1 MSIPKDPFSVET
13 LMREVDRELF
23 NHIRSDMVNGTAFQM
38 DDETLDMLLTGIWEW
53 GPEEVMDV
61 EGIVVGV
68 S

>member
-1 MSIPKDPFSVET
+1 MRIPKDPFSIET
-13 LMREVDRELF
+13 LMRELDRELF

-53 GPEEVMDV
+53 GPEEVMEF
-61 EGIVVGV
+61 EGIVMGV

>member
-1 MSIPKDPFSVET
+1 MRIPKDPFSVET
-13 LMREVDRELF
+13 LMRELDRELF

-53 GPEEVMDV
+53 GPEVVMDS